1 MVRLFYVILTAVFL
15 RDYLIVVNF
24 FFENAYI
31 PYFSISLKSG
41 GWLLYLK
48 DIAIVVWCMSII
60 ALFLSKKMIFFSL
73 LIIFL
78 VLLISALLNLN
89 LVMLLMDIRI
99 SLSVLTFISIYMLFG
114 GSAQSNNSPI
124 IGLIKL
130 CLMLILLSALA
141 TVIEFYYSDMNFGV
155 RLMGL
160 FSNAATNS
168 YVILTGILMAILL
181 RKFNYINF
189 NVFLLLTT
197 VYFLAVLA
205 TGTRIAIISSI
216 LLMCIYI
223 IENSK
228 AKIFLT
234 TIFTL
239 PAIMLSIYFS
249 NLIAGRG
256 DILDQSNGG
265 RIDKLFNI
273 SNNMIDRDTFI
284 FGEGAGY
291 GSNIATELM
300 SNMPPSYTSIDGTLH
315 FILLHFGF
323 FGVIMFIVSMIF
335 GVYKFKKLRINL
347 LYLITV
353 ALAISLS
360 VNIFEQTLTLI
371 MLGMCLALCSS
382 ESIDKISFTAR
393 R

>member
-1 MVRLFYVILTAVFL
+1 
-15 RDYLIVVNF
+15 
-24 FFENAYI
+24 
-31 PYFSISLKSG
+31 
-41 GWLLYLK
+41 
-48 DIAIVVWCMSII
+48 
-60 ALFLSKKMIFFSL
+60 
-73 LIIFL
+73 
-78 VLLISALLNLN
+78 
-89 LVMLLMDIRI
+89 MLLMDIRI